1 MPRDSGE
8 GELMSKL
15 KAMYA
20 RSAVPLYIQIASALR
35 QRIGSGRWGPGHKIS
50 TLEELEREF
59 EVARVTVRLA
69 IELLEREGLVQRQQG
84 RGTFVTDKAQNK
96 HWLRL
101 ETSWASLI
109 APIKSNV
116 PRLINV
122 QNPPAMPAL
131 SDEDGSP
138 AAEYVFLRSV
148 QLKDNMPYAV
158 VNLHLDRKIYDRD
171 PEAFRTHTALP
182 VLASLEDVNVSQA
195 HQTLV
200 IGTADPD
207 TAALLQVPLGAPT
220 AECRCVVIDNT
231 GTAVYVANIIYR
243 NDCVKLYI
251 ELLGPSK
258 RKAASAT
265 PANAEPNGKSR
276 ARKRKGKVRSR
287 GAMH

>member
-1 MPRDSGE
+1 
-8 GELMSKL
+8 MSKL
-15 KAMYA
+15 KAMYV

-35 QRIGSGRWGPGHKIS
+35 QRIGSGQWRAGQKIS

-69 IELLEREGLVQRQQG
+69 IELLESEGLVQRQQG
-84 RGTFVTDKAQNK
+84 RGTFVTDKAQNR

-116 PRLINV
+116 PRMIEVENA
-122 QNPPAMPAL
+122 PAQPTLAA
-131 SDEDGSP
+131 EDGRL

-148 QLKDNMPYAV
+148 QLKNEMPYAV
-158 VNLHLDRKIYDRD
+158 VSLHLARTIYERN
-171 PEAFRTHTALP
+171 PGAFRSRTALP
-182 VLASLEDVNVSQA
+182 VLASLEEINIGHA

-220 AECRCVVIDNT
+220 AECRCVVIDDQ
-231 GTAVYVANIIYR
+231 GVAIYVAEIVYR
-243 NDCVKLYI
+243 NDCVKLHI
-251 ELLGPSK
+251 DLFGRAPTDAAPRNGERAPK
-258 RKAASAT
+258 RNDRRHRGKAR
-265 PANAEPNGKSR
+265 SR
-276 ARKRKGKVRSR
+276 A
-287 GAMH
+287 AH